1 MSRRTRVV
9 AACAAVVLQVAVLY
23 VPSAPAVPTGGVPLD
38 KLVHVLVFALP
49 TYALVR
55 AGMGRGLVVVLM
67 VAQALVSELVQAVA
81 LADRSGDVADLL
93 ADLVGVGIAVA
104 VLRRRSPRASP
115 RWDDPSHRAAPS

>member
-1 MSRRTRVV
+1 MSRHTRV
-9 AACAAVVLQVAVLY
+9 AAAWAAVALQVAVLY
-23 VPSAPAVPTGGVPLD
+23 VPRAPEAPTVGLPVD

-115 RWDDPSHRAAPS
+115 RWDDQSHRAAPS